1 MSTILVNTLTGT
13 STAGSIAVTGEGGS
27 TTTNLQQ
34 GLAKSWLNFN
44 MAGTTA
50 SDSFNLSSL
59 TDRATGQFTVNL
71 SSAHDSAG
79 YGCVGNTNAY
89 AGDSFAGGMALGL
102 HANHIFTST
111 ASAYGISSYDGSSY
125 IDAKH
130 NSSATHGDLA

>member
-1 MSTILVNTLTGT
+1 MSTLKADTIQNTTGGAATLTKQ
-13 STAGSIAVTGEGGS
+13 SPS
-27 TTTNLQQ
+27 
-34 GLAKSWLNFN
+34 KSFVNFD

-71 SSAHDSAG
+71 SSAHYNAG

-89 AGDSFAGGMALGL
+89 AGNSFAGGMALGL